1 MTLMTHQQQSTLP
14 KTAGPLILF
23 YFYYYYYFLIF
34 WSHHAACGIL
44 VPRTGIKLAPPAVE
58 MQSLNHW
65 TAREV
70 PGPLILTFT

>member
-65 TAREV
+65 IAREV
-70 PGPLILTFT
+70 PRIVLI